1 MKTNNTLHIEV
12 WSDVVCPFCYI
23 GKRNLEKALSNFP
36 HQNTISVEW
45 KSYQL
50 DPTFEQDPDQKLN
63 LVASLAKK
71 YNRPVAVIE
80 ESQKNIVRAAKEV
93 GLHFD
98 FDKAVTFNTFQAHR
112 VIQKAKEIGL
122 GDQAEETFFS
132 AYFEQGE
139 DLGNRAVL
147 KNESVDRIGLTEQQ
161 FEDAL
166 SDQRYANKVLDDIKE
181 AYQIGVQGVPFFV
194 FDRKYAVSGAQPVA
208 AFSETL
214 QTAYDAWMRNQSTS
228 ITTVAQGP
236 SCDLDGNC
244 R

>member
-1 MKTNNTLHIEV
+1 METNNKLHIEI

-23 GKRNLEKALSNFP
+23 GKRNMEKALSDFP
-36 HQNTISVEW
+36 HSDEISVEW

-50 DPTFEQDPDQKLN
+50 DPIFEQDPGQKLN
-63 LVASLAKK
+63 LVESLAKK
-71 YNRPVAVIE
+71 YNRPAAVIE
-80 ESQKNIVRAAKEV
+80 ESQKNIVRTAKEV
-93 GLHFD
+93 GLNFD

-122 GDQAEETFFS
+122 GDKAEETFFS
-132 AYFEQGE
+132 DYFEQGK
-139 DLGNRAVL
+139 DLGDRDVL
-147 KNESVDRIGLTEQQ
+147 KEEAIEKVGLSEQQ

-166 SDQRYANKVLDDIKE
+166 SDQQYANKVLDNLKE

-194 FDRKYAVSGAQPVA
+194 FDRRYAISGAQPVA

-214 QTAYDAWMRNQSTS
+214 HKTYDEWKRSQPTP
-228 ITTVAQGP
+228 ITTVGEGP

-244 R
+244 H